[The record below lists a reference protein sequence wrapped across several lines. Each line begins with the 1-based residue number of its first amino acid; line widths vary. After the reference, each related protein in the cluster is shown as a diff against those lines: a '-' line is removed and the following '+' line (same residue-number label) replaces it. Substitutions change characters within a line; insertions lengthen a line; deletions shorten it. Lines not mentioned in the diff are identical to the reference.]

1 MDYFH
6 NKTKAMRD
14 IQLLMDK
21 YNSGKII
28 NISRRVGGY
37 TNISYKVS
45 TGKRDYLL
53 KIHLNKKVEN
63 IVPEIKIL
71 EYLKTK
77 DMPSAYPIPD
87 RENGFIN
94 VLGNDNV
101 VILNL

>member
-1 MDYFH
+1 MDYF
-6 NKTKAMRD
+6 NDKTKAMHD

-28 NISRRVGGY
+28 NISRTIGGY
-37 TNISYKVS
+37 ANINFKVS
-45 TGKRDYLL
+45 TDKNDYLL

-77 DMPSAYPIPD
+77 DIPSANPIPD
-87 RENGFIN
+87 RENE
-94 VLGNDNV
+94 
-101 VILNL
+101 